1 MKVKNNIY
9 LEVNNSFLTLA
20 NLRCELEVTIL
31 EDGEIIYGISLFRTI
46 TNEDYP
52 IEEIGFKD
60 MGEAMSWMEYTCKTY
75 VTKELEERIESG
87 NWAKTRLETMNEFGM
102 FN

>member
-20 NLRCELEVTIL
+20 NLRCELEVTTL
-31 EDGEIIYGISLFRTI
+31 EDGKISYEVSLFT
-46 TNEDYP
+46 TNTNDDYP
-52 IEEIGFKD
+52 IEFNNFKD
-60 MGEAMSWMEYTCKTY
+60 MGEAMSWMEYTCKIY